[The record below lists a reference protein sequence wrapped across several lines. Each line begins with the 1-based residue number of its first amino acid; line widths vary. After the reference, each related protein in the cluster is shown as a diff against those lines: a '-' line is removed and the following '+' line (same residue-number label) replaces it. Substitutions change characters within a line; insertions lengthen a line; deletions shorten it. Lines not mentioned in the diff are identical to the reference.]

1 MRRFI
6 SKNRKWF
13 GYLLYCIALTLL
25 LLYYRF
31 PSDAIYNYLKI
42 TANNLDTPLIL
53 SVDRINPWLPLGLR
67 LGNAEI
73 SLKNRQALSIFK
85 ADNLLVRPEVWSF
98 IKGKK
103 KYCFECIAYGGDIRG
118 SIYFSKQSV
127 ITPFNTE
134 ISVKGVQIGSYENM
148 KDLVGRRINGIL
160 QGTVFYT
167 GQHQNLIDGSG
178 EANIRLLNGSVELLL
193 PILSLDSIKF
203 NEIAIN
209 MVLRKQMITIA
220 RFELIGPMLKSTLS
234 GTVDLKRQFAN
245 STLNLRGTIEPFTA
259 LLKNAEGALGSLTLL
274 RGRLKKGALMFTL
287 RGTIGKPKIKFI

>member
-1 MRRFI
+1 MRQFI

-13 GYLLYCIALTLL
+13 GYLLYCIALTLF

-42 TANNLDTPLIL
+42 TVNNLDTPLIL

-73 SLKNRQALSIFK
+73 SLKNRQALSIFR
-85 ADNLLVRPEVWSF
+85 ADSLLVRPEVWSF

-103 KYCFECIAYGGDIRG
+103 KYWFECIAYEGDVRG

-160 QGTVFYT
+160 QGTMFYT

-234 GTVDLKRQFAN
+234 GTVGLKRQFAN

-274 RGRLKKGALMFTL
+274 RGRLRKGALTFTL
-287 RGTIGKPKIKFI
+287 RGTISKPKIKFI